1 MDKKT
6 TDIVAYLTWV
16 GLLIAFLAGD
26 KENSKFHLN
35 QSLVIILA
43 ELALGV
49 VISVGSIIPIVN
61 IIIGIAGGVATIA
74 LVVFWIMGFVN
85 ALQGVEKPLP
95 LIGGIQII
103 K

>member
-26 KENSKFHLN
+26 KENSKFHIN
-35 QSLVIILA
+35 QSLVITLA
-43 ELALGV
+43 EVALS
-49 VISVGSIIPIVN
+49 VIIGVGSIIPIVN
-61 IIIGIAGGVATIA
+61 IIIGIAGSVAGIA
-74 LVVFWIMGFVN
+74 LFVFWIMGFVN

>member
-26 KENSKFHLN
+26 KENSKFHIN
-35 QSLVIILA
+35 QSLVITLA
-43 ELALGV
+43 EVALS
-49 VISVGSIIPIVN
+49 VIIGVGSIIPIVN
-61 IIIGIAGGVATIA
+61 IIIGIAGGVAGIA
-74 LVVFWIMGFVN
+74 LFVFWIMGFVN

>member
-26 KENSKFHLN
+26 KENSKFHIN
-35 QSLVIILA
+35 QSLVITLA
-43 ELALGV
+43 EVALS
-49 VISVGSIIPIVN
+49 VIIGVGSIIPIVN
-61 IIIGIAGGVATIA
+61 IIISIAGSVAGIA
-74 LVVFWIMGFVN
+74 LFVFWIMGFVN

>member
-6 TDIVAYLTWV
+6 TDIVAYLSWV

-26 KENSKFHLN
+26 KVNSKFHIN

-43 ELALGV
+43 ELALT
-49 VISVGSIIPIVN
+49 VIVGVGSIIPIVN
-61 IIIGIAGGVATIA
+61 IIIGIAGGVAGIA